1 MKKKFFIISF
11 IVIAIIVILILIENT
26 KPPKETYSV
35 CFTVGNTRNVMQF
48 DTNILKDELDSAF
61 INKSDYSLVI
71 IDGNPTELSDS
82 NTLIYPNRILD
93 KDNNNKAVL
102 DEQIS
107 KMLSFEPNDEEI
119 DILAALKTASQSLD
133 NKADHKKIVVYSS
146 GISTKGDLDF
156 LQNPDWLLED
166 PKEIVDLLKKQYALP
181 DLRGIEIVW
190 YGLNHVDN
198 NQKKLNN
205 FQYYKLKSL
214 WLEILIE
221 SGAKYENINMIFN
234 EKASTVTED
243 DLIDK
248 TSFPNVSAVNFDDI
262 IVFNDE
268 DFAFIAKTANLQDK
282 EKAIKTLM
290 PIAEDIKNSGYPQ
303 FYIVG
308 STASIDSKEDC
319 IRLSKERANTIKT
332 ILCDLGIP
340 KQCLKAYGIGR
351 EYIDDSYYWRI
362 NDMYS
367 NGKLNPELAQENR
380 KVMLI
385 LVDSSSGNKFLK
397 EYNEYFKIK

>member
-1 MKKKFFIISF
+1 MKKKLIIFSL
-11 IVIAIIVILILIENT
+11 IVIAIMVIFIILKIIN
-26 KPPKETYSV
+26 PPKETYSV
-35 CFTVGNTRNVMQF
+35 CFAVGNTRNVMQF
-48 DTNILKDELDSAF
+48 NTNILKDELDSAF
-61 INKSDYSLVI
+61 INGSDYSLVI

-82 NTLIYPNRILD
+82 NTLTYPSRILD
-93 KDNNNKAVL
+93 KDKNNQAVL
-102 DEQIS
+102 DKHIS

-119 DILAALKTASQSLD
+119 DILTALKTASQSLD
-133 NKADHKKIVVYSS
+133 KKADHKKIVVYSS

-156 LQNPDWLLED
+156 LQNRDWLLED
-166 PKEIVDLLKKQYALP
+166 PKEIVDLLKKQHALP
-181 DLRGIEIVW
+181 DLRGIEVVW
-190 YGLNHVDN
+190 YGFNHVDD

-234 EKASTVTED
+234 EKASTVTKD
-243 DLIDK
+243 NLIDK
-248 TSFPNVSAVNFDDI
+248 TSFPNVSTVNFDDI
-262 IVFNDE
+262 IIFNDE
-268 DFAFIAKTANLQDK
+268 DFAFIAKNANLQDK

-319 IRLSKERANTIKT
+319 IRLSKDRANTIKK

-351 EYIDDSYYWRI
+351 EYIDDDYYWRI

-367 NGKLNPELAQENR
+367 NGNLVPSLAQKNR

-385 LVDSSSGNKFLK
+385 PVDSNSGNKFI
-397 EYNEYFKIK
+397 EDYNEHFGIS